1 MRVSQLLG
9 ETSREAGHEVELPS
23 HRLLVRAGYIRQL
36 AAGIF
41 TYLPLAVRSL
51 AKISTV
57 LREEMERLGAVEL
70 SMPLVHP
77 SELWASSGR
86 LNSIDETLTRFRDRR
101 GHEMVLAMTHE
112 EVVTD
117 LARAEIRSY
126 RQLPLLVF
134 QIQTKF
140 RDEIR
145 PRGGLIRGREFLM
158 KDSYSLDRDQDGL
171 EAQYRAHYEAY
182 HRIFE
187 RLSLPVIAV
196 RSDPGDMGG
205 KVAHEFMYL
214 SPVGEDTL
222 ARCPSCGYA
231 ANLEFAADAP
241 GRPCPECGGAVE
253 LARGVEVGNIFQ
265 LGTRYSA
272 AMGATYVDSEGGERP
287 IVMGSYGIGVGR
299 VLACLAEEY
308 QDDLGLCLPE
318 AVASFTANLLAIGQ
332 PAHREAQDVYR
343 RLCAAGVDTLFD
355 DRDLSPGVKMAEAD
369 LRGCPW
375 RVTVSQRA
383 RSAGGLELRSRAT
396 GEAVIVSLGDLIHRL
411 SRKSVRRVVRSPS

>member
-23 HRLLVRAGYIRQL
+23 HRLLVRAGYVRQV

-41 TYLPLAVRSL
+41 TYLPLAVRSP

-86 LNSIDETLTRFRDRR
+86 LNSIDETLTRFRDKR
-101 GHEMVLAMTHE
+101 GHAMVLAMTHE

-171 EAQYRAHYEAY
+171 EAQYRAHYEA
-182 HRIFE
+182 
-187 RLSLPVIAV
+187 
-196 RSDPGDMGG
+196 
-205 KVAHEFMYL
+205 
-214 SPVGEDTL
+214 
-222 ARCPSCGYA
+222 
-231 ANLEFAADAP
+231 
-241 GRPCPECGGAVE
+241 
-253 LARGVEVGNIFQ
+253 
-265 LGTRYSA
+265 
-272 AMGATYVDSEGGERP
+272 
-287 IVMGSYGIGVGR
+287 
-299 VLACLAEEY
+299 
-308 QDDLGLCLPE
+308 
-318 AVASFTANLLAIGQ
+318 
-332 PAHREAQDVYR
+332 
-343 RLCAAGVDTLFD
+343 
-355 DRDLSPGVKMAEAD
+355 
-369 LRGCPW
+369 
-375 RVTVSQRA
+375 
-383 RSAGGLELRSRAT
+383 
-396 GEAVIVSLGDLIHRL
+396 
-411 SRKSVRRVVRSPS
+411 